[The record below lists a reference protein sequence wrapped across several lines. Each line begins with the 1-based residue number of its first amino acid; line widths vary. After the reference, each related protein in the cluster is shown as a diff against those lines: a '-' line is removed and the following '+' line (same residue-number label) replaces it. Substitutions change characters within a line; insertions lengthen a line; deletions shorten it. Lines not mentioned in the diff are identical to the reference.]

1 MRSIASWPMC
11 WPVTVCRM
19 STCWRSAWMPET
31 STPRGGIP
39 ASGANWVCPESGPLL
54 MYAGRI
60 DNEKRADRLLAMF
73 RALPHSLGA
82 SMVMVGDG
90 KLRAALMEAAE
101 GLPVRF
107 PGFVTDR
114 AQLARMLA
122 SADIYVSA
130 MADETFGLSV
140 LEAQASGLPVV
151 GFASGAMVQ
160 RVPPALGRLVPLDD
174 TAAMATA
181 VVEVWHGDH
190 AAMGLRAREHVT
202 TQFGWQRTFDMLLAE
217 IYPRALARSAGTER
231 GAQSGALAQRPTG
244 APARAG
250 LGLTSS
256 GSRSPAGPASVKLRG
271 AFGETPIRRRRW
283 S

>member
-1 MRSIASWPMC
+1 MC
-11 WPVTVCRM
+11 WALGVDARNFHPAR
-19 STCWRSAWMPET
+19 RDPRFRRELDLPET
-31 STPRGGIP
+31 
-39 ASGANWVCPESGPLL
+39 GPLL

-73 RALPHSLGA
+73 RALPQALNA

-90 KLRAALMEAAE
+90 KLRGALMEAAK

-107 PGFVTDR
+107 PGFVSDR
-114 AQLARMLA
+114 AELARMLA

-174 TAAMATA
+174 TAAMAAA
-181 VVEVWHGDH
+181 VAEVWHGGH
-190 AAMGLRAREHVT
+190 AATGLRAREHVT
-202 TQFGWQRTFDMLLAE
+202 TQFSWQRTFDTLLGE
-217 IYPRALARSAGTER
+217 IYPQALARSV
-231 GAQSGALAQRPTG
+231 
-244 APARAG
+244 ARSEARH
-250 LGLTSS
+250 LVRWRSS
-256 GSRSPAGPASVKLRG
+256 QQARQHGYGQG
-271 AFGETPIRRRRW
+271 
-283 S
+283 

>member
-1 MRSIASWPMC
+1 MPVFRNVLIADSGTGHVEEMVRMLREIP
-11 WPVTVCRM
+11 PCRQARLNLLHVM
-19 STCWRSAWMPET
+19 SEQ
-31 STPRGGIP
+31 GG
-39 ASGANWVCPESGPLL
+39 
-54 MYAGRI
+54 
-60 DNEKRADRLLAMF
+60 ADLQEHRQKAT
-73 RALPHSLGA
+73 
-82 SMVMVGDG
+82 
-90 KLRAALMEAAE
+90 ALMEAAE

-190 AAMGLRAREHVT
+190 AAMGLQAREHVT

-217 IYPRALARSAGTER
+217 IYPRALARSAARSEARNLVRWRSGQQARQR
-231 GAQSGALAQRPTG
+231 GQGWG
-244 APARAG
+244 
-250 LGLTSS
+250 
-256 GSRSPAGPASVKLRG
+256 
-271 AFGETPIRRRRW
+271 
-283 S
+283 